1 VISPGLQ
8 IRMAHAGATFTL
20 SLYSLSYSRGWL
32 DRVLNSRL
40 RCMSS
45 VGRKSD
51 VLPPF
56 PCRRTFSADTRG
68 EAVALRFWDSPA
80 SKDDLLL
87 PCGLPGASS
96 EARSLVWWSPAPTDS
111 RVAAARSLVLRLLRR
126 KRMPPPSKWV
136 GTRCMSPGA
145 AAGGGELSSGSYF
158 VSPLDQS
165 EAGASTQDS
174 LTHSRA
180 DLLFLRASLRLK
192 FHWEVSDAL
201 RLPTGIAARN
211 VSDSEGP
218 APSMAAWGTT
228 AAVPCRPLLPAKLK
242 LLGTTAGLGSDCT
255 SSSSKSCSLDGNA
268 FPKPS
273 PPCLLAGDPSRP
285 LLPIPDMAGPP
296 LEPFL
301 EGRPSFD
308 KMKLRAPELC

>member
-145 AAGGGELSSGSYF
+145 ASSIEPQQIHPRLWAGGSYF
-158 VSPLDQS
+158 IM
-165 EAGASTQDS
+165 S
-174 LTHSRA
+174 LANFCS
-180 DLLFLRASLRLK
+180 
-192 FHWEVSDAL
+192 
-201 RLPTGIAARN
+201 AAPR
-211 VSDSEGP
+211 
-218 APSMAAWGTT
+218 
-228 AAVPCRPLLPAKLK
+228 
-242 LLGTTAGLGSDCT
+242 
-255 SSSSKSCSLDGNA
+255 
-268 FPKPS
+268 PS
-273 PPCLLAGDPSRP
+273 PCFTGGKVEKQHTLLT
-285 LLPIPDMAGPP
+285 
-296 LEPFL
+296 
-301 EGRPSFD
+301 
-308 KMKLRAPELC
+308 MK